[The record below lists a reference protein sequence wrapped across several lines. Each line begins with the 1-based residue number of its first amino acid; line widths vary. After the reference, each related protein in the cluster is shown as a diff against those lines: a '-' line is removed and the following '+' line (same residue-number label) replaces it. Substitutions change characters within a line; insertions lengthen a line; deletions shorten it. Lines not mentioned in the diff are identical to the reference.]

1 MPFILLRNHKNQQ
14 THGIVAFNELCRG
27 TVPWHKSS
35 DVRSCHKGMLFI
47 NKGMLFINKGM
58 LFVNTELLF
67 FTADLLFVTAGIK
80 RIPTL
85 GLKDSHPGTK
95 TFPRWGKRKIHLIR
109 LGNYC

>member
-35 DVRSCHKGMLFI
+35 DVRSCNKSMLFI

-58 LFVNTELLF
+58 LFVNTELIF

-95 TFPRWGKRKIHLIR
+95 TFPRVGKKKDSSNQI
-109 LGNYC
+109 G

>member
-1 MPFILLRNHKNQQ
+1 
-14 THGIVAFNELCRG
+14 
-27 TVPWHKSS
+27 
-35 DVRSCHKGMLFI
+35 MLFI

-58 LFVNTELLF
+58 LFVITELLF

-95 TFPRWGKRKIHLIR
+95 TLPRWGKRKIHLIR

>member
-27 TVPWHKSS
+27 IVPWHKSS
-35 DVRSCHKGMLFI
+35 DVRSCNKSMLFINKGMLFI

-58 LFVNTELLF
+58 LFINTELLF
-67 FTADLLFVTAGIK
+67 FTADLSFITTGIK

-85 GLKDSHPGTK
+85 GLKDSHHGTK
-95 TFPRWGKRKIHLIR
+95 TFPRVGIS
-109 LGNYC
+109 

>member
-35 DVRSCHKGMLFI
+35 DVRSC

-58 LFVNTELLF
+58 LFVNTELIF

-95 TFPRWGKRKIHLIR
+95 TLPRWGKRKIHLIR